1 MMNQDKKSI
10 LQEIEVLIRSI
21 KVHYD
26 NLENESRIPSIELEL
41 ITSKIRKLHEKSI
54 IYNHLHYLEEEQNQF
69 LKRLKQEDEK
79 SAPLHK
85 NPENGK
91 ATTSA
96 TEIVPKLPNNPIIP
110 ASQQIKEE
118 QKSIENPAVIPSAS
132 IVLPVVPPVIP
143 EKQITTEP
151 HDSKIE
157 TNITLGLN
165 DRIWL
170 TRELFQGNAD
180 ELNLA
185 VNTLKNSASLAE
197 FNQHLHQLKA
207 KYNWKDEE
215 AEESFKSLFRAK

>member
-79 SAPLHK
+79 PAQVQK
-85 NPENGK
+85 YPENEK
-91 ATTSA
+91 PTTLA
-96 TEIVPKLPNNPIIP
+96 TETEHRSPINPIIP
-110 ASQQIKEE
+110 TPVQTKEE
-118 QKSIENPAVIPSAS
+118 QKPIENPAVNTSPE
-132 IVLPVVPPVIP
+132 IVLPVLNQTIP
-143 EKQITTEP
+143 EKKTNPEP
-151 HDSKIE
+151 IDFKRE
-157 TNITLGLN
+157 TNINLGLN

-170 TRELFQGNAD
+170 TRELFEGNAD

-185 VNTLKNSASLAE
+185 INTLKNSASLAE